1 MRLYLVQHGE
11 AVTELEDPTRP
22 LTARGREEVT
32 RAAALIRLAGVKVY
46 QIWHSGKRRAEET
59 AAILAGHLEPASGVV
74 SVAGLAPKDD
84 VRPMAELLDRESR
97 PLMLVGHRPFLDR
110 LAGLLLVG
118 DSGRTVVQFEKG
130 GIVCLERD
138 AESGSWAVVWAL
150 TPELIPGDYM
160 SAD

>member
-11 AVTELEDPTRP
+11 AVTEAEDPERP
-22 LTARGREEVT
+22 LSAQGREGVA
-32 RAAALIRLAGVKVY
+32 RIAVFVRLAGVEVE
-46 QIWHSGKRRAEET
+46 QIQHSGKRRAEET
-59 AAILAGHLEPASGVV
+59 AAILADHLRPANGVV

-84 VRPMAELLDRESR
+84 VRPVAELLDRESR

-110 LAGLLLVG
+110 LAGLLVAS
-118 DSGRTVVQFEKG
+118 DSTRTVVQFQKG

-150 TPELIPGDYM
+150 TPELIPEDC
-160 SAD
+160 A

>member
-11 AVTELEDPTRP
+11 AVAEAEDAARP
-22 LTARGREEVT
+22 LSARGREEVE
-32 RAAALIRLAGVKVY
+32 RVAAFARRAGVEVD

-59 AAILAGHLEPASGVV
+59 AAILAEHLGPAGGVV

-84 VRPMAELLDRESR
+84 VRPMAERLNGESG

-110 LAGLLLVG
+110 LAGLLLTG
-118 DSGRTVVQFEKG
+118 DSAQTVVQFQKG

-138 AESGSWAVVWAL
+138 PEAGSWAVAWVV
-150 TPELIPGDYM
+150 TPGLVP
-160 SAD
+160 